1 MLVSLAVRMAQT
13 LQLHREEAYNK
24 LPWGLAEVRRRTW
37 YTLIA
42 LDYQAAMDRGSDLMI
57 VNNGWT
63 TKVPTDYVDSNFS
76 LDGPPL
82 LSDPNSPTSMVFYN
96 IHCHS
101 NRILRELN
109 WVLPGEAEK
118 PPTPMQSSWKVRQD
132 TVAQLERTFEQ
143 DILSHI
149 PGDGVF
155 RFACVSF
162 TKVLVRCAQLYAVR
176 PLQRH
181 PDLTMPPP
189 EQMNILLT
197 AVEALEVKRGLLSE
211 NTEPWHWVIK
221 GFVDWHGLAVL
232 LAELC
237 NPDQYDAQLLERA
250 WNIGLISFDELS
262 GQIAEGSQGPL
273 WRPIK
278 KLMRIAQKKRQERST
293 ISPTMATVP
302 KPFANFTDDLS
313 AYTTSALDLTAM
325 YPVADAGQGW
335 NTMASDPLQAS
346 WFNWQSFT
354 DDVAMLSNGFN
365 WGTMDFDPTFDG
377 L

>member
-1 MLVSLAVRMAQT
+1 
-13 LQLHREEAYNK
+13 
-24 LPWGLAEVRRRTW
+24 
-37 YTLIA
+37 
-42 LDYQAAMDRGSDLMI
+42 
-57 VNNGWT
+57 
-63 TKVPTDYVDSNFS
+63 
-76 LDGPPL
+76 
-82 LSDPNSPTSMVFYN
+82 
-96 IHCHS
+96 
-101 NRILRELN
+101 LRELN

-118 PPTPMQSSWKVRQD
+118 PPTAMQSSWKVRQD
-132 TVAQLERTFEQ
+132 AIAQLERTFEE

-162 TKVLVRCAQLYAVR
+162 TKVLIRCAQLYAVR

-189 EQMNILLT
+189 EQMNILLI
-197 AVEALEVKRGLLSE
+197 AVEALEVKRSLLSE
-211 NTEPWHWVIK
+211 ATEPWHWVIK

-250 WNIGLISFDELS
+250 WAIGLISFDELS
-262 GQIAEGSQGPL
+262 GQIAEGTQGPL

-278 KLMRIAQKKRQERST
+278 KLMRVAQKKRQERST
-293 ISPTMATVP
+293 IPPTMAIPGPT
-302 KPFANFTDDLS
+302 NTYTDDLS
-313 AYTTSALDLTAM
+313 AYTTSALDLMAM
-325 YPVADAGQGW
+325 YPVADASQGW

-354 DDVAMLSNGFN
+354 DDVATLNNGFN
-365 WGTMDFDPTFDG
+365 WGTMDFDPVFDG

>member
-1 MLVSLAVRMAQT
+1 MCISLAVRMAQS
-13 LQLHREEAYNK
+13 LQLHREESYNRP
-24 LPWGLAEVRRRTW
+24 PWGLAEVRRRTW

-57 VNNGWT
+57 VTNGWT
-63 TKVPTDYVDSNFS
+63 TKPPTDYLDSNFA
-76 LDGPPL
+76 LDGPVL
-82 LSDPNSPTSMVFYN
+82 LSDANSPSSMVFYN

-101 NRILRELN
+101 NRLLRELN

-118 PPTPMQSSWKVRQD
+118 PPTAIQSSWKVRQE
-132 TVAQLERTFEQ
+132 AIAHMERTFE
-143 DILSHI
+143 DEILSHI
-149 PGDGVF
+149 RVDGVF

-181 PDLTMPPP
+181 PDLTLPPP
-189 EQMNILLT
+189 EQMNILLI
-197 AVEALEVKRGLLSE
+197 AVEALEVKRSLLSE
-211 NTEPWHWVIK
+211 STEPWHWVIK

-262 GQIAEGSQGPL
+262 GQIAEGIQGPL

-278 KLMRIAQKKRQERST
+278 KLMRVAQKKREERLVQPPVMV
-293 ISPTMATVP
+293 IPTP
-302 KPFANFTDDLS
+302 SANFTDDLA
-313 AYTTSALDLTAM
+313 AYTTSAMDLTAM
-325 YPVADAGQGW
+325 YPLADASQGW
-335 NTMASDPLQAS
+335 NTMQVDPLQAS

-354 DDVAMLSNGFN
+354 DDVATLNNGFG
-365 WGTMDFDPTFDG
+365 WGAMEFDPVFDS

>member
-1 MLVSLAVRMAQT
+1 MCISLAVRMAQS
-13 LQLHREEAYNK
+13 LQLHREESYNRP
-24 LPWGLAEVRRRTW
+24 PWGLAEVRRRTW

-57 VNNGWT
+57 VTNGWT
-63 TKVPTDYVDSNFS
+63 TKPPTDYLDSNFS
-76 LDGPPL
+76 LEGPVL
-82 LSDPNSPTSMVFYN
+82 LSDANSPTSMVFYN
-96 IHCHS
+96 IHCRS
-101 NRILRELN
+101 NRLLRDLN

-132 TVAQLERTFEQ
+132 AIAQLERTFEE

-149 PGDGVF
+149 KADGVF

-181 PDLTMPPP
+181 PDLTLPPP
-189 EQMNILLT
+189 EQMNILLI
-197 AVEALEVKRGLLSE
+197 AVEALEVKRSLLSE
-211 NTEPWHWVIK
+211 TTEPWHWVIK

-262 GQIAEGSQGPL
+262 GQIAEGTQGPL

-278 KLMRIAQKKRQERST
+278 KLMRVAQKKRQEKST
-293 ISPTMATVP
+293 IPPATVIP
-302 KPFANFTDDLS
+302 QPSDNFTNDLTT
-313 AYTTSALDLTAM
+313 YTTSAMDMMAM
-325 YPVADAGQGW
+325 YPVSAAGQDW
-335 NTMASDPLQAS
+335 NTMASDPLQTS

-354 DDVAMLSNGFN
+354 DDVATLNNGFG
-365 WGTMDFDPTFDG
+365 WGTMDFDPVFDS